1 MYYSFFYGD
10 VMNIGVISSYVAL
23 VCLLT
28 FLAMTG
34 GLHAQTTA
42 QSTVKV
48 KKAKVAVAAPVV
60 VDVNAVTNDGDEEGE
75 SVVTISRDG
84 KDGQPRKLIIQR
96 TVKNGKESI
105 LLNGKEVNENDKS
118 LPEDVQ
124 QLLED
129 IGNDDGNMVIKLNS
143 STMSV
148 GAEGGK
154 SNVMVFNS
162 SGGSKCDKIH
172 IKINGLD
179 SLNAIMDMEGMK
191 KQCEEMKKQCQ
202 EMKQQFGEMGKTMH
216 LGKTMHFNL
225 DSLHTSCA
233 WVLKD
238 GAVPMQFRVMDIDST
253 ISNRVFIYKN
263 GDSISTQSFNFN
275 FNIPD
280 IDMDI
285 DIPDMPDMPMVR
297 EFDTDNLGDIE
308 ALVNIPEAP
317 DAPSAS
323 NSTIQKRYKVIIIE
337 HPAGHDG
344 VELNDD
350 EASEGESDEPPVVQ
364 PSLPSAV
371 VEPTSLRAEYFNVF
385 PNPTPGALNI
395 SFALEQSSGDPVTVT
410 VTDLLGNKVFDETL
424 QNYSGQYHRQIDLTE
439 KARGTYIVSVGRDG
453 QTLTRQVA
461 VR

>member
-10 VMNIGVISSYVAL
+10 LMNIGVISSYVAL

-42 QSTVKV
+42 QSTIKI
-48 KKAKVAVAAPVV
+48 KKAKVAAPVV

-75 SVVTISRDG
+75 SVVTISGDG
-84 KDGQPRKLIIQR
+84 KDGQHRKLVIQR
-96 TVKNGKESI
+96 TVKNGKETI
-105 LLNGKEVNENDKS
+105 LLNGKEISEDDKS

-129 IGNDDGNMVIKLNS
+129 IGNDDGDMVIKLNS
-143 STMSV
+143 SAINPV
-148 GAEGGK
+148 VDGGK
-154 SNVMVFNS
+154 SNVMVFS
-162 SGGSKCDKIH
+162 SNGGSKCDKIH

-179 SLNAIMDMEGMK
+179 SLNALMDMEGMK
-191 KQCEEMKKQCQ
+191 KQCEEMKKQCD

-216 LGKTMHFNL
+216 FGKTMRL
-225 DSLHTSCA
+225 RMDSLRSSGA
-233 WVLKD
+233 WTLKE
-238 GAVPMQFRVMDIDST
+238 GEFPMQFRVMDIDST
-253 ISNRVFIYKN
+253 ISNGVFIYKD

-275 FNIPD
+275 FDIPD

-285 DIPDMPDMPMVR
+285 DIPDMPDMPMVK
-297 EFDTDNLGDIE
+297 EFDTDDLGEIE
-308 ALVNIPEAP
+308 VLVNTPEAP

-337 HPAGHDG
+337 HPAGHDE

-385 PNPTPGALNI
+385 PNPTPGTLNI
-395 SFALEQSSGDPVTVT
+395 SFALEQSSGGPVTVT

-424 QNYSGQYHRQIDLTE
+424 QNYSGQYHRQIDLAE

-453 QTLTRQVA
+453 QTLTRQVS